1 MLGTY
6 RSQPWEGNHLVHP
19 YLPANLSVPR
29 EYSGR
34 TVLVQGLSI
43 KSDVVITG
51 IVDAEDSLALWSTY
65 GFLRII
71 MAEHRFA
78 YLGFSLLLSC
88 LWCGWGHNAQ
98 AQPTRLD
105 DSLTRLN
112 RAVCL
117 EQWNEA
123 IALASG
129 VIALPEISSI
139 YRQEMLSFR
148 RQLQTWRV
156 SPVSPIM
163 QANCDRTLSLF
174 LTLSEPEPPEAQ
186 PLDWNRAL
194 ATLRASRPIID
205 LDDDYEPAVIPAEF
219 LANSPEVLTDGVT
232 PIDTADGFNV
242 VGGSIN
248 RGATVHSFLA
258 RSGDRVSL
266 EVDVTR
272 SRIGGEP
279 QLFLFDQQGQ
289 LISQSSIDA
298 PQISVQNVAIPK
310 TDVYF
315 AVVSPQGTAPVLD
328 TQGSIVGWQVTDNS
342 SFDYTLT
349 LTGVTPSQTLLP

>member
-1 MLGTY
+1 MSLD
-6 RSQPWEGNHLVHP
+6 HCIMD
-19 YLPANLSVPR
+19 AK
-29 EYSGR
+29 GR
-34 TVLVQGLSI
+34 
-43 KSDVVITG
+43 
-51 IVDAEDSLALWSTY
+51 LALWSTY
-65 GFLRII
+65 GFLRIT
-71 MAEHRFA
+71 MAGHRFA

-88 LWCGWGHNAQ
+88 LWCSWGQRAQ
-98 AQPTRLD
+98 GQGLPTQLD

-117 EQWNEA
+117 QQWDTA
-123 IALASG
+123 VDLASG
-129 VIALPEISSI
+129 VIAMPNISAT
-139 YRQEMLSFR
+139 YRQEMLIFR

-156 SPVSPIM
+156 NPTPAVT

-174 LTLSEPEPPEAQ
+174 LTLSEPEAPEAQ

-205 LDDDYEPAVIPAEF
+205 LDDDYEPTADVIPAEL
-219 LANSPEVLTDGVT
+219 LADSPEVLTDGAT
-232 PIDTADGFNV
+232 PIDTADGFSV

-248 RGATVHSFLA
+248 RRAVVHSFLA

-272 SRIGGEP
+272 FRSGGEP

-289 LISQSSIDA
+289 LLSRSAIDA
-298 PQISVQNVAIPK
+298 PQTSVQNVALPS

-315 AVVSPQGTAPVLD
+315 AVVSPQGTAPILD
-328 TQGSIVGWQVTDNS
+328 AQGAIVGWQVTDSS

-349 LTGVTPSQTLLP
+349 LTGVTPSQALLP